1 MNKKH
6 FTKYMLDMTNIGT
19 IKNPT
24 IIYEYKSSSCG
35 DTFLLHLLIKDEKI
49 IDVPKVAILDP
60 ACGTGTFGA
69 EIIKFIKDKYYKNLY
84 KYHYNYQFLILILQF
99 QTNLNYLLEVQ
110 FFLPNLWI
118 ILTGFQ
124 WIS

>member
-35 DTFLLHLLIKDEKI
+35 DTFLLHLLIKNEKI
-49 IDVPKVAILDP
+49 IDVKYKIYGCPGIM
-60 ACGTGTFGA
+60 CGCAVTS
-69 EIIKFIKDKYYKNLY
+69 EYIKNLNIKD
-84 KYHYNYQFLILILQF
+84 ILNIEEKEI
-99 QTNLNYLLEVQ
+99 LNYLEN
-110 FFLPNLWI
+110 LPDDYKKCSLTMLK
-118 ILTGFQ
+118 ILKNDIFVKTAQ
-124 WIS
+124 K